1 MIEELVLYDQMRIAI
16 SECHKI
22 DELSGIRDQGA
33 RLAAAARIRDDKESE
48 RKFAQI
54 KLRACQ
60 RIGEISRDLEKAEK
74 IGGPGKFKVPT
85 DGKLKSE
92 VLAEAGISTSTA
104 QRYEELAGPKL
115 EQAARVVDKA
125 TEAYFA
131 QQAENDKPLSFKGL
145 NAAVDKAL
153 EPVLGKKTRKANLRR
168 TVDYRFID
176 FTGPLLRIAERDD
189 WDFVLMGQAED
200 AKSWPGRRTKL
211 IRVVELINSYIT
223 TVEINL

>member
-33 RLAAAARIRDDKESE
+33 RLAPI
-48 RKFAQI
+48 
-54 KLRACQ
+54 
-60 RIGEISRDLEKAEK
+60 
-74 IGGPGKFKVPT
+74 
-85 DGKLKSE
+85 DGKSKSE
-92 VLAEAGISTSTA
+92 TLAEAGISTSTA
-104 QRYEELAGPKL
+104 SRYEELAGPKL